1 VNLTPLANFCSP
13 QPAAIAAAAAAAAVP
28 FNFLLPAPPSP
39 PALLPP
45 TPRLDAARCRTS
57 VSYDRCAARTQPPWR
72 MAWMPA
78 SITDLWCGV
87 RSSYQSSA
95 SDFFFFPGGCPS
107 ARTLRR

>member
-1 VNLTPLANFCSP
+1 MNFTPLANFCSP
-13 QPAAIAAAAAAAAVP
+13 PAAIAAATAVP
-28 FNFLLPAPPSP
+28 WFLPSVPPSP
-39 PALLPP
+39 LA

-87 RSSYQSSA
+87 RSSYQCSA
-95 SDFFFFPGGCPS
+95 SDFSFFPDAPPS